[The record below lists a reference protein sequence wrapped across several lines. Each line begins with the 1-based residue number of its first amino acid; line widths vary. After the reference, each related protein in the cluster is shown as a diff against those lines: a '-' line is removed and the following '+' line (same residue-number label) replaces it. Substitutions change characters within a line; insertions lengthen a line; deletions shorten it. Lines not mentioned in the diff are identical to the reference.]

1 MKNFL
6 IFLKCN
12 KANLHIS
19 KLNLI
24 FALRKNTKT
33 IKTYESKG
41 ISIHG

>member
-6 IFLKCN
+6 IFMKCHRTD
-12 KANLHIS
+12 LHIS
-19 KLNLI
+19 KIYLI

>member
-6 IFLKCN
+6 IFLKCH

-33 IKTYESKG
+33 HNTYESKG
-41 ISIHG
+41 LSIYG